1 MSSMMTTKKVG
12 YSILKNSTEEVFIF
26 LKQLEMLG
34 QIGMILSFRFKH
46 SYTPETQMKKVD
58 PNRNKEN

>member
-1 MSSMMTTKKVG
+1 MMTTKKIKLSTG
-12 YSILKNSTEEVFIF
+12 SILKNSTEEVAIF

-46 SYTPETQMKKVD
+46 SMYTPEQ
-58 PNRNKEN
+58 NESGS

>member
-1 MSSMMTTKKVG
+1 MMTTKKVG
-12 YSILKNSTEEVFIF
+12 FIILKKKSTEEVFIF

-46 SYTPETQMKKVD
+46 SYTPEPNEEVD